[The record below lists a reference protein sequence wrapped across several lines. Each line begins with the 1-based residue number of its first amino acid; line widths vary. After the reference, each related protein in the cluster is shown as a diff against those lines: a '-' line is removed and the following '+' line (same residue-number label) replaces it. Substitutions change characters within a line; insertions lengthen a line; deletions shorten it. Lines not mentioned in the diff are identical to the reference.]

1 MKLWLYLAMLWIAFF
16 SQVYAVDTSFYPH
29 IEDANNLDSDNNV
42 MDSLIQR
49 RILNSSVDVTV
60 TSIQFKEDERINALV
75 QIAYNKCINAIWPWD
90 IKKNWYNY
98 SCLNMVLT
106 FDSENGAWQKNRV
119 SATDDRWLCMLHKRR
134 HKDFIDSEAFQSDEA
149 QLDYCIGVRQNSM
162 QRWKMPRTAYKIRN
176 KNRYRFAIQ

>member
-1 MKLWLYLAMLWIAFF
+1 MKLWLYLAMLWLLFF
-16 SQVYAVDTSFYPH
+16 SQTYAVDTSFYPN

-49 RILNSSVDVTV
+49 RILNSIVDVTV
-60 TSIQFKEDERINALV
+60 TSIHFKEDERIDKLV
-75 QIAYNKCINAIWPWD
+75 KYAYNKCIEVIGNT
-90 IKKNWYNY
+90 NWYY
-98 SCLNMVLT
+98 SCINMILT

-119 SATDDRWLCMLHKRR
+119 SATNDRWLCMLHYRR

-162 QRWKMPRTAYKIRN
+162 QRGKMPRTAYKIRN